1 MKTREE
7 LLFDIQNEPTVFESF
22 EEARNFALKMS
33 NYYDLQ
39 NEIEHAFTKYYVIFT
54 EIDNG

>member
-7 LLFDIQNEPTVFESF
+7 LLNETTIFESF

-33 NYYDLQ
+33 NYYDLH
-39 NEIEHAFTKYYVIFT
+39 NEIEHAFTKYYVIFS

>member
-7 LLFDIQNEPTVFESF
+7 LINEPTVFESF
-22 EEARNFALKMS
+22 EDARNFALKMS
-33 NYYDLQ
+33 NYYDLH
-39 NEIEHAFTKYYVIFT
+39 NEVEHITKTKYYVIFS

>member
-7 LLFDIQNEPTVFESF
+7 LINEPTVFESF

-33 NYYDLQ
+33 NYYDLH
-39 NEIEHAFTKYYVIFT
+39 NEIEHAFTKHYVIFT